1 MKKKFK
7 LWMLAVGLCLGIHS
21 AHAADYIYLN
31 VKSTDANTSDYE
43 LANIQ
48 KITFTSDD
56 MVLWMNSGK
65 VEIPM
70 ASIEKVLLSD
80 IATGI
85 VQQQVTEREDF
96 TFADGKMTVQDGA
109 IVTIY
114 TLNGQVQKRFVAA
127 GQTQI
132 DLSDLPKGVY
142 IVKVGKQAKKII
154 NK

>member
-1 MKKKFK
+1 MKMKFK
-7 LWMLAVGLCLGIHS
+7 LRLLAVALCLGTHL
-21 AHAADYIYLN
+21 AHATDYIYLN
-31 VKSTDANTSDYE
+31 VKATDASTDYE

-70 ASIEKVLLSD
+70 ASIEKMLLTDMTS
-80 IATGI
+80 GI
-85 VQQQVTEREDF
+85 IQQQLTERENF
-96 TFADGKMTVQDGA
+96 TFADGKLTVEDGA
-109 IVTIY
+109 VVTIY
-114 TLNGQVQKRFVAA
+114 TLNGQQQKHFVAA

-154 NK
+154 NQ